1 MAHGEHGQSLEV
13 DAAQTLDQQDE
24 EPRRRPEQAQ
34 RADEHQRGCGAE
46 VLAEVY
52 EAVEVEFGIRL
63 RQNQARQHE
72 DDEADD
78 GVAHG
83 HALVAGVGRKQ
94 RGKLAARNLH
104 GVEQGDHN
112 EDERKAPQGQLGG
125 AGAEQQMVIADGH
138 ADEARRG
145 EGDCLRDQK
154 AQPKARQQ
162 CDHAD
167 DQRFHQ
173 HHRRDLA
180 RAHAQQQVRAE
191 LLFAC
196 PNNEPVGVQDQ
207 KAQNHG
213 DDDAEIGHDLGEDVE
228 NALTGR

>member
-1 MAHGEHGQSLEV
+1 MDH
-13 DAAQTLDQQDE
+13 QDE
-24 EPRRRPEQAQ
+24 KPRCRPEQAQ
-34 RADEHQRGCGAE
+34 RANEHQRSCGAE
-46 VLAEVY
+46 VLTEVNQ
-52 EAVEVEFGIRL
+52 AVEVELGICL
-63 RQNQARQHE
+63 RQNQARKHE
-72 DDEADD
+72 YDEADD

-112 EDERKAPQGQLGG
+112 ENEREASQSQLGG
-125 AGAEQQMVIADGH
+125 AGAEQQMVVADGH

-145 EGDCLRDQK
+145 EGDGLRDQK

-162 CDHAD
+162 RDHAD

-173 HHRRDLA
+173 HHRGNLA
-180 RAHAQQQVRAE
+180 RAHAQKQVRAE
-191 LLFAC
+191 LLFARS
-196 PNNEPVGVQDQ
+196 NNESVGVQDQ

-213 DDDAEIGHDLGEDVE
+213 DDDAEIGHDLREDVE
-228 NALTGR
+228 NARTGR